1 MLLGLVALVPA
12 FAAPTHAQIE
22 SASWAQIS
30 TRDTDAAGTVT
41 VYQATVAGMTC
52 FKGTAV
58 TPAPVDKLL
67 EVACDIGSAKRW
79 STAGVTRSEL
89 LQKTASTLQYW
100 EYLDTP
106 GWTLAS
112 DRFWFVKA
120 SVGTTGETSFLRWDE
135 LADGGDFAAKFQ
147 EVRAE
152 YPDAVEPVVNVGAW
166 FFTKTDAGSRV
177 DYEICTDPGGSIPV
191 AIQTAAERRT
201 LPDSLGDLVREARK
215 RAGI

>member
-1 MLLGLVALVPA
+1 MVLALVALVPA

-22 SASWAQIS
+22 AASWAEIS
-30 TRDTDAAGTVT
+30 TRDTDDAGTVT

-52 FKGTAV
+52 FKGSAV

-67 EVACDIGSAKRW
+67 EVASDIPSATRW
-79 STAGVTRSEL
+79 STAGVTKSEF
-89 LQKTASTLQYW
+89 LQKGTSTLQYW
-100 EYLDTP
+100 QYLDTP

-120 SVGTTGETSFLRWDE
+120 SVGTSGDTSFVRWDE
-135 LADGGDFAAKFQ
+135 LANGGDFAARFQ
-147 EVRAE
+147 EVRAA
-152 YPDAVEPVVNVGAW
+152 YPDAIEPAVNVGAW
-166 FFTKTDAGSRV
+166 FFTRTDAGSRV

-191 AIQTAAERRT
+191 AIQIAAERRT
-201 LPDSLGDLVREARK
+201 LPDSLSDLVREAKK